1 VTLWTIAARNTL
13 RKRFRTTMTVLGGA
27 VAVLA
32 FIMLRTV
39 LDAWNVGVAY
49 AAKDRLSTR
58 NKVSFGV
65 GMPKRYVDEIATKVQ
80 GVKNVTYCDWFGAKW
95 AKDPNESFS
104 NIACADNAFEVYPE
118 LEVDPAALARWKA
131 DKTGAIVG
139 DMLAKKLGLHVGDT
153 VTLEG
158 SFYPGDWQFTIQ
170 GTYTAPR
177 QAAVDRS
184 TFFLRWDYKND
195 RVPERQKDNAGWI
208 FARVDDASRSAEVA
222 RAIDR
227 IFEDREIQTAT
238 MSERAANNLLLG
250 GVSAVLDAVDVVSF
264 IILAIMMLI
273 LGNTIAMSVRERIAE
288 FGVLRAIGF
297 PSRQISA
304 FIIGEAMLVAL
315 FAGLLGLG
323 LSFPLVQ
330 MAMGKW
336 LEENVGH
343 LFPSFRI
350 SVPTMIGAILIA
362 PALGA
367 FASLLPA
374 IRAGKIPV
382 TEALRRTA

>member
-1 VTLWTIAARNTL
+1 
-13 RKRFRTTMTVLGGA
+13 
-27 VAVLA
+27 
-32 FIMLRTV
+32 
-39 LDAWNVGVAY
+39 
-49 AAKDRLSTR
+49 
-58 NKVSFGV
+58 
-65 GMPKRYVDEIATKVQ
+65 
-80 GVKNVTYCDWFGAKW
+80 
-95 AKDPNESFS
+95 
-104 NIACADNAFEVYPE
+104 
-118 LEVDPAALARWKA
+118 
-131 DKTGAIVG
+131 
-139 DMLAKKLGLHVGDT
+139 
-153 VTLEG
+153 
-158 SFYPGDWQFTIQ
+158 
-170 GTYTAPR
+170 
-177 QAAVDRS
+177 
-184 TFFLRWDYKND
+184 
-195 RVPERQKDNAGWI
+195 
-208 FARVDDASRSAEVA
+208 
-222 RAIDR
+222 
-227 IFEDREIQTAT
+227 
-238 MSERAANNLLLG
+238 
-250 GVSAVLDAVDVVSF
+250 VLDAVDVVSF